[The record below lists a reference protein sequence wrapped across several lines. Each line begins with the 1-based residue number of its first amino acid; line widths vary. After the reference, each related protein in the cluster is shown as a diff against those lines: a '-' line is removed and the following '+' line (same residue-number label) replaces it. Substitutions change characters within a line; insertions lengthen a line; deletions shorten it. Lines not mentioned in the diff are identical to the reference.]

1 MGFLKLLY
9 NEDNPMQT
17 QKDSYR
23 AQAQWAW
30 KKSFGYY
37 LAPKVLG
44 LTPYLYSNFQDMRKE
59 VRYEECL
66 FLWCARVRVLSLT

>member
-30 KKSFGYY
+30 KKSFGLY
-37 LAPKVLG
+37 LARKVLE
-44 LTPYLYSNFQDMRKE
+44 LKPCLCSNF
-59 VRYEECL
+59 L
-66 FLWCARVRVLSLT
+66 ALSYLK